1 MKKHD
6 IVFGPVLSRRLGRSL
21 GIDPIMRNICC
32 QDCIYCEA
40 GKTEI
45 LTTKRDEYVLLD
57 DIISELD
64 KVLKD
69 APELDYITF
78 SGLGEPT
85 LNSKIGNVIRYLK
98 KNYPQYPVCVLT
110 NGMLLGDPQV
120 QRDIAGADLVIP
132 SLDGSN
138 AEEFSLVNRPGNEIN
153 FDTFIAGLTQF
164 THIFK
169 GKIHLELFIVPGLN
183 DSDDSI
189 ARFAEIIRTMRLD
202 KIQLNALDR
211 PGTENNIVIS
221 SAENAARFSSV
232 LGAFAQVEFVGR
244 IKQSP
249 ERTDK

>member
-6 IVFGPVLSRRLGRSL
+6 IVFGPILSRRLGRSL

-45 LTTKRDEYVLLD
+45 LTLKRDEYVPLD
-57 DIISELD
+57 NIISELD

-69 APELDYITF
+69 SPELDYITF

-85 LNSKIGNVIRYLK
+85 LNLKIGDVIRHLK
-98 KNYPQYPVCVLT
+98 KNYPQHPVCLLT

-120 QRDIAGADLVIP
+120 QQDVADVDLVIP
-132 SLDGSN
+132 SLDASN
-138 AEEFSLVNRPGNEIN
+138 AEEFARINRPGSEMD
-153 FDTFIAGLTQF
+153 FDTFITGLAHF

-169 GKIHLELFIVPGLN
+169 GKIYLELFIVPGIN
-183 DSDDSI
+183 DSDESI

-211 PGTENNIVIS
+211 PGTENDIVIS
-221 SAENAARFSSV
+221 SSENAARFSAV

-244 IKQSP
+244 GN
-249 ERTDK
+249 

>member
-6 IVFGPVLSRRLGRSL
+6 IVFGPVNSRRLGRSL

-45 LTTKRDEYVLLD
+45 LTTKRDEYVAPD
-57 DIISELD
+57 DIISALEE
-64 KVLKD
+64 VLKD

-85 LNSKIGNVIRYLK
+85 LNSKIGDVIRYLK

-120 QRDIAGADLVIP
+120 QQDIAEADLVIP

-138 AEEFSLVNRPGNEIN
+138 AEEFSLVNRPGNEID

-169 GKIHLELFIVPGLN
+169 GKIYLELFIVPGLN

-244 IKQSP
+244 IKQPS

>member
-1 MKKHD
+1 
-6 IVFGPVLSRRLGRSL
+6 
-21 GIDPIMRNICC
+21 
-32 QDCIYCEA
+32 
-40 GKTEI
+40 
-45 LTTKRDEYVLLD
+45 
-57 DIISELD
+57 
-64 KVLKD
+64 
-69 APELDYITF
+69 
-78 SGLGEPT
+78 
-85 LNSKIGNVIRYLK
+85 
-98 KNYPQYPVCVLT
+98 
-110 NGMLLGDPQV
+110 
-120 QRDIAGADLVIP
+120 
-132 SLDGSN
+132 
-138 AEEFSLVNRPGNEIN
+138 
-153 FDTFIAGLTQF
+153 TQF

>member
-6 IVFGPVLSRRLGRSL
+6 IVFGPILSRRLGRSL

-45 LTTKRDEYVLLD
+45 LTLKRDEYVPFD
-57 DIISELD
+57 NIISELD

-69 APELDYITF
+69 SPELDYITF

-85 LNSKIGNVIRYLK
+85 LNLKISDVIRHLK
-98 KNYPQYPVCVLT
+98 KNYPQHPVCLLT

-120 QRDIAGADLVIP
+120 QQDVADVDLVIP
-132 SLDGSN
+132 SLDASN
-138 AEEFSLVNRPGNEIN
+138 AEEFARINRPGSEMD
-153 FDTFIAGLTQF
+153 FDTFITGLAHF

-169 GKIHLELFIVPGLN
+169 GKIYLELFIVPGIN
-183 DSDDSI
+183 DSDESI

-211 PGTENNIVIS
+211 PGTENDIVIS
-221 SAENAARFSSV
+221 SSENAARFSAV

-244 IKQSP
+244 GN
-249 ERTDK
+249 